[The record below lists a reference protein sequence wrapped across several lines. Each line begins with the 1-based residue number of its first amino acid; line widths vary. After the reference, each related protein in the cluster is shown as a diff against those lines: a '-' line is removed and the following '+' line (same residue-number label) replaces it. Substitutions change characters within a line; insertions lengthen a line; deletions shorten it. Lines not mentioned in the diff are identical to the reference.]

1 MLKRIAALC
10 ATFIFGC
17 SIDYEV
23 EEGYHSWSFAGLQ
36 NDSVAVVK
44 VTYNERGHI
53 HDNHIMSWQDGESF
67 HETVSEYYY
76 PVKMTSYWI
85 GSRASSAENYT
96 GDSLPKIPSCAMN
109 SLDIG
114 SVNKKTYCIE
124 LVELDDYG
132 ACALVLSDEKST
144 LDSLEFSG
152 CRGFEDKG
160 KVAFAANYLRVDKS
174 LYLIA
179 DDKFPSQSPAFKI
192 VEENRNIKFIDRNGD
207 YVIYGGTP

>member
-1 MLKRIAALC
+1 MLKWIAALC

-53 HDNHIMSWQDGESF
+53 HDNHIMSWIDGESF
-67 HETVSEYYY
+67 HETVSENYY
-76 PVKMTSYWI
+76 PVKMTSHWI
-85 GSRASSAENYT
+85 GGKSSSAEKYL
-96 GDSLPKIPSCAMN
+96 GDTLSTIPSCAMN
-109 SLDIG
+109 SLAVG
-114 SVNKKTYCIE
+114 SVGQKTYCIE
-124 LVELDDYG
+124 KVELDDFG
-132 ACALVLSDEKST
+132 ACALVLSDEKSI
-144 LDSLEFSG
+144 LDSLEFSR
-152 CRGFEDKG
+152 CHGFEDKG
-160 KVAFAANYLRVDKS
+160 KIAFAANYLRVDKS

-179 DDKFPSQSPAFKI
+179 DDKFPSQSPAFRI